1 MFVRSHL
8 NHGNIMHDQ
17 AYNFTF
23 HQKLESFQCNASR
36 VITVTVRATSRENL
50 YQEFCL
56 ELLQAKRWYRELCW
70 LVCCTKKYA
79 FLKIHVIDKKA
90 TSLLISRCY
99 INQIFH
105 SNLFLLLF
113 SSEYF
118 FFRFTM
124 SRRYSINIYVLNDWY
139 LCYFY
144 VLCV

>member
-1 MFVRSHL
+1 
-8 NHGNIMHDQ
+8 MHDQ

-124 SRRYSINIYVLNDWY
+124 SRRYPINIYVLNDWY